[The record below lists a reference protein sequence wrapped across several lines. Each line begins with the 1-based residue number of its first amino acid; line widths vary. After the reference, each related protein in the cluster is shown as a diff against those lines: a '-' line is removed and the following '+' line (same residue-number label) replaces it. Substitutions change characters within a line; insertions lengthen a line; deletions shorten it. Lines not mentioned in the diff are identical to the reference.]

1 MAGSCGERGL
11 WFREMTPAMADTIK
25 PGSIWVRDRA
35 HVPDSLLLQSESD
48 SNGWTAVRD
57 DRHTFERAV
66 QKTGWTLFFMAGEID
81 ATVLGFDKE
90 KALRA
95 AFRRLIA
102 NVTSQHCNGIEI
114 TRVTS
119 RSFLGVP
126 YVKVSAHA
134 RHLQKGVC
142 FSANRTESDQVHFSQ
157 TAQSDWRVTV
167 S

>member
-1 MAGSCGERGL
+1 
-11 WFREMTPAMADTIK
+11 MTPAMADTIK
-25 PGSIWVRDRA
+25 AGSIWVMNGADLL
-35 HVPDSLLLQSESD
+35 PSLLLQSQPD
-48 SNGWTAVRD
+48 SNGWAAVKD
-57 DRHTFERAV
+57 DRSTFEKAV
-66 QKTGWTLFFMAGEID
+66 QKAGWTLFFMAGEID

-142 FSANRTESDQVHFSQ
+142 FSANGAASDQVHFPQ
-157 TAQSDWRVTV
+157 TAQSEWRVTV